1 MIKENIY
8 IVNNH
13 FNNNLKKIN
22 NIIINLIIEYKYYLL
37 CLFILLVLLYFY
49 YPKIKTTNENL
60 KKFIKYDKQLLS
72 LSDIKNNKPTIDIFL
87 DVRSS
92 EEYNNNKLKKSI
104 NIDYKDILNNEDV
117 LKKNNITKDKSIL
130 VYCKSGKRSSLV
142 VDKMINEYNY
152 NKNNIYLTTEDITNK
167 L

>member
-8 IVNNH
+8 KINNH
-13 FNNNLKKIN
+13 FTNNLDNLN
-22 NIIINLIIEYKYYLL
+22 NIIIEKIIENKFSILI
-37 CLFILLVLLYFY
+37 LFILLFLLYFY
-49 YPKIKTTNENL
+49 YPKIKRINENL
-60 KKFIKYDKQLLS
+60 KKNIKYDKQLLT
-72 LSDIKNNKPTIDIFL
+72 LKDINKKKIDIFL

-92 EEYNNNKLKKSI
+92 EEFNNNHLENAI
-104 NIDYKDILNNEDV
+104 NIDYKDILNDENV
-117 LKKNNITKDKSIL
+117 LNKNNITKDKTIL

-167 L
+167 I